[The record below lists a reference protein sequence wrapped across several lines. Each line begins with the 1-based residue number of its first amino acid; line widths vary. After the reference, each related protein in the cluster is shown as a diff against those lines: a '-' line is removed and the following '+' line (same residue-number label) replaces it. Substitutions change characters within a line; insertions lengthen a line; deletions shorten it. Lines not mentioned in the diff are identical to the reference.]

1 MRKLKIYFD
10 NQTYKLNNI
19 IINYIKR
26 WIIYKIINDCNKYK
40 EICVCKTYPNFVK
53 KKINISDIEN
63 NIVEILTWINNIIYK
78 KYDEYEEKNF
88 FKIFSEIFDKDVF
101 DEMKKN
107 IDNKDDKDEVI
118 IFTSRQDKL
127 DIDKFNNKLIEN
139 VILKS
144 NIKLVNISDNF
155 IFENIFP
162 SIDEYIIDVNSLK
175 MENININQIINI
187 NLNNNIYN
195 FDDELNKYKNFDLQ
209 KTINE
214 FKYLKLL
221 YVIESFIN
229 INSQNNKLKK
239 NLQNDS
245 IEQILKNVKITSI
258 NNHSILTQN
267 IFKSYKN
274 AILNLL
280 QRHNK
285 FNVNLPI
292 DTLTSE
298 LNASYIKYILE
309 FYSVI
314 YPKIYNYN
322 LTYSSNKVFRNKH
335 KNNSMQFSQI
345 KLKNIKEFDLDPN
358 DISIDYLKSTLTITN
373 WKEEYENANPFGIL
387 IKYIP
392 CKLSYKGIFDFNSS
406 ILKTYPNMV
415 INDVTTNFVPLYDY
429 YQIVLFDY
437 ENKKENSEDG
447 EDSEDSEED
456 SENNIN
462 DNTKFFTISKFNI
475 YDNVNGDGNVLLPL
489 YINKHHWELV
499 KSLWTYHLS
508 FINNCYEHEYNIKMD
523 NVYFMTVFKL
533 FGNLKNKSD
542 DINTKLLIV
551 LFGNM
556 LRTCIQILIDNKF
569 LHNIK
574 KDYVKYMNMV
584 LNANSLDKNSLFA
597 DWIIRTIQLI
607 ISNGIN
613 DEELNADLEKVTG
626 FIFKKYIIS
635 NYKMDY
641 WDEINNSNIEDA
653 DKKNK
658 LKSLKEEVL
667 QDNMCW
673 LFLNF
678 DLKIF
683 NKIIKSIY
691 KINGFNQFIKQIDKT
706 NGCLP
711 DTNNIDTLNIKTFEN
726 IINVGCKTQFNLN
739 DYKVDISSYC
749 ENFKLDEIIV

>member
-1 MRKLKIYFD
+1 
-10 NQTYKLNNI
+10 
-19 IINYIKR
+19 
-26 WIIYKIINDCNKYK
+26 
-40 EICVCKTYPNFVK
+40 
-53 KKINISDIEN
+53 
-63 NIVEILTWINNIIYK
+63 
-78 KYDEYEEKNF
+78 
-88 FKIFSEIFDKDVF
+88 
-101 DEMKKN
+101 
-107 IDNKDDKDEVI
+107 
-118 IFTSRQDKL
+118 
-127 DIDKFNNKLIEN
+127 
-139 VILKS
+139 
-144 NIKLVNISDNF
+144 
-155 IFENIFP
+155 
-162 SIDEYIIDVNSLK
+162 
-175 MENININQIINI
+175 
-187 NLNNNIYN
+187 
-195 FDDELNKYKNFDLQ
+195 
-209 KTINE
+209 
-214 FKYLKLL
+214 
-221 YVIESFIN
+221 
-229 INSQNNKLKK
+229 
-239 NLQNDS
+239 
-245 IEQILKNVKITSI
+245 
-258 NNHSILTQN
+258 
-267 IFKSYKN
+267 
-274 AILNLL
+274 
-280 QRHNK
+280 
-285 FNVNLPI
+285 
-292 DTLTSE
+292 
-298 LNASYIKYILE
+298 
-309 FYSVI
+309 
-314 YPKIYNYN
+314 
-322 LTYSSNKVFRNKH
+322 
-335 KNNSMQFSQI
+335 MQFSQI
-345 KLKNIKEFDLDPN
+345 KLKNIKEFNLDPN
-358 DISIDYLKSTLTITN
+358 DTSIDYLKSTLTITN

-437 ENKKENSEDG
+437 ENKKEKSEDD
-447 EDSEDSEED
+447 EDSEDG
-456 SENNIN
+456 ENNIN

-523 NVYFMTVFKL
+523 NIYFMTVFKL
-533 FGNLKNKSD
+533 FGNLKNKSND
-542 DINTKLLIV
+542 TNTKLLIV

-613 DEELNADLEKVTG
+613 DEELNADLEKVSG
-626 FIFKKYIIS
+626 FIFKKYIMS

-658 LKSLKEEVL
+658 LKSLKEKVL